1 MKQNLKLILTLA
13 KLRLSHLMVFRLSFF
28 GAFFVDG
35 SMFAI
40 QLLLF
45 DVLYGQ
51 VESIG
56 GWQRGEMI
64 IFIGTFSLVN
74 ALNMCTFFFGLITI
88 PEKIRTGALD
98 HYLTKPSST
107 LLRLSFESMNPGSL
121 PLVFMSLIIIARGI
135 SLLPAPPSLGAAA
148 GYFVLVLLMT
158 LLWYDLMLL
167 LRTVPFVVTSAAT
180 VHQMEES
187 LIELSMKV
195 PGVVFEGVWKIL
207 FQVVLPYGLMATLP
221 TQMLT
226 GTLSPISL
234 AWGCGV
240 ALLFTFLAFRFWKF
254 GLTRYKSASS

>member
-1 MKQNLKLILTLA
+1 MKRNLKLILTLM
-13 KLRLSHLMVFRLSFF
+13 KLRMSHLMVFRLSFF
-28 GAFFVDG
+28 GAFFVD
-35 SMFAI
+35 SSIFVI
-40 QLLLF
+40 QLLMF

-64 IFIGTFSLVN
+64 IFIGTFSLVD

-88 PEKIRTGALD
+88 PEKIRLGTLD
-98 HYLTKPSST
+98 HYITKPASP
-107 LLRLSFESMNPGSL
+107 LLRLSFEQMNPGSL
-121 PLVFMSLIIIARGI
+121 PLIVMSLIIILRGV
-135 SLLPAPPSLGAAA
+135 SLLSAPPALWAVI
-148 GYFVLVLLMT
+148 GYIVLVLLMT

-167 LRTVPFVVTSAAT
+167 LRTIPFFMLSISA
-180 VHQMEES
+180 VDPIEGS

-226 GTLSPISL
+226 GTLSLPGL
-234 AWGCGV
+234 LWGSGV
-240 ALLFTFLAFRFWKF
+240 AVLFTFFAFRLWKF

>member
-35 SMFAI
+35 SMFAV

-45 DVLYGQ
+45 EVLYGQ
-51 VESIG
+51 IESIG
-56 GWQRGEMI
+56 GWQRGEMT

-98 HYLTKPSST
+98 HYLTKPSSA
-107 LLRLSFESMNPGSL
+107 LLRLSFENMDPGSL
-121 PLVFMSLIIIARGI
+121 PLVFMSLVIIARGV
-135 SLLPAPPSLGAAA
+135 SLLPAPPSTGAAA
-148 GYFVLVLLMT
+148 GYVLLVLLMT

-167 LRTVPFVVTSAAT
+167 LRTVPLFVMSAAT
-180 VHQMEES
+180 VHQMEDS

-226 GTLSPISL
+226 GTLTPLGL

-240 ALLFTFLAFRFWKF
+240 AVFFTFFALRLWKF
-254 GLTRYKSASS
+254 GLSRYKSASS

>member
-1 MKQNLKLILTLA
+1 MKRNMKLILTLA

-35 SMFAI
+35 SMFAL

-51 VESIG
+51 IASIG

-64 IFIGTFSLVN
+64 IFVGTFSLVN
-74 ALNMCTFFFGLITI
+74 ALNMCSFFFGLITI

-98 HYLTKPSST
+98 HYLTKPSNA
-107 LLRLSFESMNPGSL
+107 LLRLSFESMDPGSL
-121 PLVFMSLIIIARGI
+121 PLIAMSIIIIARGV
-135 SLLPAPPSLGAAA
+135 SLLPAPPSFGAVA
-148 GYFVLVLLMT
+148 GYILLVILMT
-158 LLWYDLMLL
+158 LLWYDLMLM
-167 LRTVPFVVTSAAT
+167 LRTVPFFVMSAAT
-180 VHQMEES
+180 IHQMEES

-207 FQVVLPYGLMATLP
+207 FQVVLPYGLIATLP

-226 GTLSPISL
+226 GTLAPSSL

-240 ALLFTFLAFRFWKF
+240 ALLFTLFTFKLWKF
-254 GLTRYKSASS
+254 GLSCYKSASS

>member
-1 MKQNLKLILTLA
+1 MKRNLNLLWSLA

-56 GWQRGEMI
+56 GWQQGEMM
-64 IFIGTFSLVN
+64 IFVGTFSMIN
-74 ALNMCTFFFGLITI
+74 ALNMCTFFFGLISI

-98 HYLTKPSST
+98 HYVTKPQSP

-121 PLVFMSLIIIARGI
+121 PLVALSFVILLRGV
-135 SLLPAPPSLGAAA
+135 SLLSTPPSIGAIV
-148 GYFVLVLLMT
+148 GYILLVLLMT
-158 LLWYDLMLL
+158 LLWYDLMLI
-167 LRTVPFVVTSAAT
+167 LRTVPFFFTSAAT
-180 VHQMEES
+180 VHQLEES
-187 LIELSMKV
+187 LLELSMKV
-195 PGVVFEGVWKIL
+195 PGVVLEGVWKML
-207 FQVVLPYGLMATLP
+207 FQVVLPYGLIATLP
-221 TQMLT
+221 AQMLT
-226 GTLSPISL
+226 GTLSAIGL
-234 AWGCGV
+234 LWGCGV
-240 ALLFTFLAFRFWKF
+240 AAFFTLLSLKLWKF

>member
-1 MKQNLKLILTLA
+1 MKRNLKLILTLA

-35 SMFAI
+35 SLFAV

-51 VESIG
+51 VASIG
-56 GWQRGEMI
+56 GWQRGEMT

-74 ALNMCTFFFGLITI
+74 AINMCTFFFGLITI

-98 HYLTKPSST
+98 HYLTKPSNT
-107 LLRLSFESMNPGSL
+107 LVRLSFEQMNPGSL
-121 PLVFMSLIIIARGI
+121 PLIAMSLIIIARGV
-135 SLLPAPPSLGAAA
+135 SLLSAPPDVAAVA
-148 GYFVLVLLMT
+148 GYIVLVLLMT

-167 LRTVPFVVTSAAT
+167 LRTVPFFVMSAAT
-180 VHQMEES
+180 AHQIEDS

-195 PGVVFEGVWKIL
+195 PGVVFEGIWKIL

-226 GTLSPISL
+226 GTLTAPGL
-234 AWGCGV
+234 MWGCGV
-240 ALLFTFLAFRFWKF
+240 AVMFTFLALRLWRF
-254 GLTRYKSASS
+254 GLSRYKSASS

>member
-1 MKQNLKLILTLA
+1 MKRNLKLILTLA

-35 SMFAI
+35 SLFAI
-40 QLLLF
+40 QLLMF

-51 VESIG
+51 IESIG
-56 GWQRGEMI
+56 GWQRGEMT

-88 PEKIRTGALD
+88 PEKIRLGTLD
-98 HYLTKPSST
+98 HYITKPASP
-107 LLRLSFESMNPGSL
+107 LLRLSFEQMNPGSL
-121 PLVFMSLIIIARGI
+121 PLIAMSLIIILRGV
-135 SLLPAPPSLGAAA
+135 SQLSAPPAYLAVI
-148 GYFVLVLLMT
+148 GYIVLVLLMT
-158 LLWYDLMLL
+158 LLWYDMMLL
-167 LRTVPFVVTSAAT
+167 LRTVPFFVLSIAT
-180 VHQMEES
+180 VHRLEES

-226 GTLSPISL
+226 GTLSFPGL
-234 AWGCGV
+234 LWGCGV
-240 ALLFTFLAFRFWKF
+240 AILFTFFTFRLWRF